1 MHCTEVLMS
10 SHYNEKADVFSFG
23 ISFFEVLTC
32 MKPYS
37 DNVDK
42 TRNAFVFMQEIN
54 KGMRPGPPIKHPND
68 VMKLI
73 SSCWVA
79 DSDQRPSIEKV
90 LVNLESIIE
99 NR

>member
-1 MHCTEVLMS
+1 MHSAEVLMS
-10 SHYNEKADVFSFG
+10 SRYDEKADVFSFA

-54 KGMRPGPPIKHPND
+54 KGMRPGPPIKQPKD
-68 VMKLI
+68 VMNI
-73 SSCWVA
+73 ITRCWKA
-79 DSDQRPSIEKV
+79 DSDQRPSIENV
-90 LVNLESIIE
+90 VGNLESIIE